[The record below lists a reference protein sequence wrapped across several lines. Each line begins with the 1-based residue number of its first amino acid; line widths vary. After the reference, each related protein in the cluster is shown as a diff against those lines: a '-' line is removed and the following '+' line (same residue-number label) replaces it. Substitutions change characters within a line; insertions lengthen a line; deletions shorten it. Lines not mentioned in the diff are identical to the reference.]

1 MSRPILEL
9 CRCQVSSIKICCDR
23 LYNGGGVGGGGGE
36 GWRDLGREDRVAQAD
51 RPADI
56 HIALF
61 CLPQMIRLQLSVTSF
76 LCRDPTLILTL
87 IQPRQQL

>member
-9 CRCQVSSIKICCDR
+9 CHCQVSSIKIRCDR
-23 LYNGGGVGGGGGE
+23 LYNGGVLGGGGGE
-36 GWRDLGREDRVAQAD
+36 GWRDLGRDDRVTQAD

-61 CLPQMIRLQLSVTSF
+61 CLPQIIRPQLSVTSF
-76 LCRDPTLILTL
+76 LCGDHTLILTL